1 MLVKQ
6 ILLFFIT
13 QKEKDNIPIML
24 TKLQI
29 NNQLIERVNSIT
41 LLSVL
46 LDECLS
52 WNSLF
57 LHTAELFKSRKILSA
72 FKLNVYYIAIFMCK
86 VN

>member
-13 QKEKDNIPIML
+13 QKEKGNIPIML

-57 LHTAELFKSRKILSA
+57 HHTA
-72 FKLNVYYIAIFMCK
+72 
-86 VN
+86 